1 MFLSDMSPWLVCC
14 CYKITKK
21 EIGFA
26 LHPRLPGGETFRN
39 RVPNMNSINEF
50 EAGSARGG
58 FAAVSVGL
66 AKLQELSSD
75 CLRRSLRVALPR
87 SGLRVAL
94 ARSALPVARSARS
107 EENFGS

>member
-39 RVPNMNSINEF
+39 RVPNMNSINAT

-58 FAAVSVGL
+58 FAAHHTTSRFSGKGNLKKVCL
-66 AKLQELSSD
+66 ASQLVL
-75 CLRRSLRVALPR
+75 
-87 SGLRVAL
+87 
-94 ARSALPVARSARS
+94 
-107 EENFGS
+107 

>member
-1 MFLSDMSPWLVCC
+1 MFLSDMSPWLDCC

-58 FAAVSVGL
+58 FAAAGWPR
-66 AKLQELSSD
+66 EL
-75 CLRRSLRVALPR
+75 LRNRRC
-87 SGLRVAL
+87 SGYGRLGVQWRPL
-94 ARSALPVARSARS
+94 SPQTHD
-107 EENFGS
+107 FH